1 MKAVRLLAVL
11 LVVCL
16 FATSCGE
23 PPSSPVA
30 PTAPPAALPAPQ
42 ADLIGTLLRPTGLLK
57 CSDLPYDAET
67 RTIGPAGGSIS
78 AGPHVLVIPAG
89 ALDAPTAITMTTPT
103 GRGVNQVH
111 FEPEGLQFD
120 RSASLTMSYAN
131 CNLLG
136 KILPKRI
143 AYTDERL
150 NIISYLLSL
159 DNIFAKRV
167 TGQLDH
173 FSDYVVAW

>member
-11 LVVCL
+11 LAVC
-16 FATSCGE
+16 FIVPSCSE
-23 PPSSPVA
+23 PPAAPVA
-30 PTAPPAALPAPQ
+30 PETPDAVYPAPQ
-42 ADLIGTLLRPTGLLK
+42 ADLIGSLLRPTGLLQ
-57 CSDLPYDAET
+57 CSALPFDSET
-67 RTIGPAGGSIS
+67 RTIGPDGGSIS
-78 AGPHVLVIPAG
+78 AGPHVLTIPAG
-89 ALDAPTAITMTTPT
+89 ALKEPTKITMTAPS

-131 CNLLG
+131 CSLLG
-136 KILPKRI
+136 KLLPKRI
-143 AYTDERL
+143 AYTGEGLRIL
-150 NIISYLLSL
+150 SYLLSL

-167 TGQLDH
+167 TGKLDH

>member
-16 FATSCGE
+16 FAASCGE
-23 PPSSPVA
+23 PPSAPVA
-30 PTAPPAALPAPQ
+30 PAASPAALPAPE
-42 ADLIGTLLRPTGLLK
+42 ASLIGDLLRPTGLLK

-78 AGPHVLVIPAG
+78 AGPHVLVIPSG
-89 ALDAPTAITMTTPT
+89 ALDGPTQITMTTTT

-131 CNLLG
+131 CSLLG
-136 KILPKRI
+136 KLLPKRI

-167 TGQLDH
+167 TGRLDH
-173 FSDYVVAW
+173 FSDYAVAW